1 MKLKKE
7 FVTPYLVFIFLI
19 VGATGVLMFF
29 HLLDDYTKVVH
40 EFLGVSFVVF
50 AIFHIRMNWSSIKN
64 YAKKKQLLLPSIAI
78 LIISIAFIVGG
89 KMHGNLEQD
98 ILEKVLRSPV
108 SDSLKL
114 LNGNYQQAEEILKKN
129 NVIIDDPSKSLE
141 EISIQNKKSP
151 EEIVELILK

>member
-40 EFLGVSFVVF
+40 EFLGISFVVF

-64 YAKKKQLLLPSIAI
+64 YAKRKQLLLPSIAI

-89 KMHGNLEQD
+89 KMHGNLEHD

-108 SDSLKL
+108 SDSFKL
-114 LNGNYQQAEEILKKN
+114 LNGDYLQAEEILKKN
-129 NVIIDDPSKSLE
+129 NVIVEDPSKSLE

>member
-19 VGATGVLMFF
+19 VGGTGVLMFF

-40 EFLGVSFVVF
+40 EFLGISFVVF

-64 YAKKKQLLLPSIAI
+64 YAKRKQLLLPSIAI

-89 KMHGNLEQD
+89 KMHGNLEHD

-108 SDSLKL
+108 SDSFKL
-114 LNGNYQQAEEILKKN
+114 LNGDYLQAEEILKKN
-129 NVIIDDPSKSLE
+129 NVIIEDPSKSLE

>member
-40 EFLGVSFVVF
+40 EFLGISFVVF

-64 YAKKKQLLLPSIAI
+64 YAKRKQLLLPSIAI

-89 KMHGNLEQD
+89 KMHGNLEHD

-108 SDSLKL
+108 SDSFKL
-114 LNGNYQQAEEILKKN
+114 LNGDYLQAEEILKKN
-129 NVIIDDPSKSLE
+129 NIIIEDPSKSLE

>member
-40 EFLGVSFVVF
+40 EFLGISFVVF

-64 YAKKKQLLLPSIAI
+64 YAKKKQLLLPSISI

-89 KMHGNLEQD
+89 KMHGNLEDQ
-98 ILEKVLRSPV
+98 ILEKFIKSPV
-108 SDSLKL
+108 SDSFKL
-114 LNGNYQQAEEILKKN
+114 LNGDYQQAAEILKKN
-129 NVIIDDPSKSLE
+129 NIIIDDPSKSLE
-141 EISIQNKKSP
+141 EICVQNKKSP

>member
-40 EFLGVSFVVF
+40 EFLGISFVLF

-89 KMHGNLEQD
+89 KMHGNLEHD

-108 SDSLKL
+108 SDSFKL
-114 LNGNYQQAEEILKKN
+114 INGNYQQAEEILKKN
-129 NVIIDDPSKSLE
+129 HIIIDDPSKSLE
-141 EISIQNKKSP
+141 EISIHNKKSP